1 MNFPFGI
8 EFDSSWQGL
17 AGFII
22 AMFSVVAVEGFRRYL
37 LKSIE
42 VHFEE
47 ATEEQQICRNCGE
60 PCGQT

>member
-37 LKSIE
+37 LRAIE
-42 VHFEE
+42 EHFEE
-47 ATEEQQICRNCGE
+47 APIPGNRVCPNCGE
-60 PCGQT
+60 VCDG

>member
-37 LKSIE
+37 LRAIE
-42 VHFEE
+42 EHFEDVRDPGSRV
-47 ATEEQQICRNCGE
+47 CSNCGE
-60 PCGQT
+60 VCDG

>member
-1 MNFPFGI
+1 MSFPFGI

-37 LKSIE
+37 LAAIE
-42 VHFEE
+42 EHFEDE
-47 ATEEQQICRNCGE
+47 RNPDRRVCSNCGE
-60 PCGQT
+60 VCDG